1 MLMKTLTI
9 KDIAKQCGVGVS
21 TVSRAINNHPDINK
35 ETKEMIMRII
45 DENKYVPNSTARSL
59 KSIES
64 KTIAIV
70 AKAIDNPFF
79 SKMIGVLEKEI
90 QKKKYNYFLQHVG
103 HKEDEIEVAM
113 QLIRERKLKGIVF
126 LGGYFKGAEERLE
139 RLSVPFVISTM
150 VVPEIPEDCLGSY
163 VSIDD
168 KMESYK
174 IVDYLCKSGHKRIGM
189 LATFT
194 EDNSVGNLR
203 LSGYKKALK
212 EHSIE
217 VKEEWI
223 RFGKDDKY
231 EFFTMQSGYMMMKEA
246 IEEELDVSAIFAVSD
261 SVAMG
266 ACKAIH
272 ESGKRIP
279 EDYSVIGF
287 DGLEES
293 FYYHPSIS
301 TIEQP
306 VKEIATET
314 ILMLFQMIKSN
325 KKVNNKCVEGNLL
338 IRESTRIL

>member
-1 MLMKTLTI
+1 MRTLTI

-35 ETKEMIMRII
+35 ETKENIMKII
-45 DENKYVPNSTARSL
+45 EENNYVPNSTARSL

-64 KTIAIV
+64 NTVAII

-79 SKMIGVLEKEI
+79 SKMIRVLEKEI

-103 HKEDEIEVAM
+103 HREDEIDIAM

-126 LGGYFKGAEERLE
+126 LGGYFKGAEERLG
-139 RLSVPFVISTM
+139 RLTVPFVISTM
-150 VVPEIPEDCLGSY
+150 AVPEIPYNCLGSY

-168 KMESYK
+168 KMESYR
-174 IVDYLCKSGHKRIGM
+174 IVNHLCRSGHQKIGM

-203 LSGYKKALK
+203 LSGYRKALVDN
-212 EHSIE
+212 SITL
-217 VKEEWI
+217 KEEWI
-223 RFGKDDKY
+223 RYSTDEKY
-231 EFFTMQSGYMMMKEA
+231 EFFTMQSGYMMMKEVLD
-246 IEEELDVSAIFAVSD
+246 EGLDVSAIFAVSD

-272 ESGKRIP
+272 EYGKRIP
-279 EDYSVIGF
+279 EDYAVVGF
-287 DGLEES
+287 DGLEEG

-314 ILMLFQMIKSN
+314 VHMLFQMIKSK
-325 KKVNNKCVEGNLL
+325 KKVANKWVEGNLL
-338 IRESTRIL
+338 IRESTKV